1 LYYLGG
7 AVFMFELSDEEFQ
20 YIAKIIYNYAKI
32 NLTEKKRSLVI
43 SRLSKRIRML
53 GMKSFAQYIEYLK
66 TSGNDSDEFQ
76 KMVDALSTNYS
87 LFFREPY
94 HFDFLQEQVFPGR
107 TGGPLNIWSA
117 AASTGQEI
125 YTILITLMEYQ
136 RRTGEHFSYN
146 LYASDINSEVLRTAS
161 RGIYPR
167 KDTGKIPQFLLER
180 YFLSGKGEQQEMVKV
195 KKELVKKVRF
205 FRLNLSDKEY
215 SLPQMD
221 VIFLRNV
228 IIYFDKDTKVE
239 LIDRLC
245 DYLKPGGYLFLGHSE
260 SLSGISDRF
269 YVRGKTVYQRKS

>member
-1 LYYLGG
+1 
-7 AVFMFELSDEEFQ
+7 MFELSDEEFQ

-66 TSGNDSDEFQ
+66 TEGNDSDEFQ

-94 HFDFLQEQVFPGR
+94 HFDFLQEHVFPGR

-136 RRTGEHFSYN
+136 RRTGEHFSCN
-146 LYASDINSEVLRTAS
+146 LFASDINSEVLRTAS
-161 RGIYPR
+161 RGVYPR
-167 KDTGKIPQFLLER
+167 KDAGKIPQFLLER
-180 YFLSGKGEQQEMVKV
+180 YFLSGKGSQQEMIKV

-245 DYLKPGGYLFLGHSE
+245 DYIKPGGYLFLGHSE